1 MRKRMIAILV
11 AVAGLFV
18 VYVVGGGIFFNH
30 MLNRILVVGNAVL
43 ATPENPEATP
53 YDLSYRGDPREA
65 FGFDFETVAI
75 ATEGGEAP
83 AWLVRPQ
90 VPSRD
95 VWAIFVHGI
104 AGTRE
109 GGYRY
114 LPALHAAGYPALMI
128 TYRNDVGAPSSPQG
142 IYSFGLTEW
151 PDLDAA
157 VEYALANGAARVI
170 IAADSMGGGVL
181 GQFLK
186 NSGHAGNVEALLMD
200 SPALD
205 FPAIARSSA
214 EAFHLPFAGLLA
226 KGAQALF
233 AIQHGVDLSEAE
245 VLPNLAAFPGPVM
258 LVHGS
263 GDRIVP
269 IGISERLL
277 TMRYGQTLFLR
288 THADHL
294 QSRAENPERYDRT
307 LKAFLAALPGEQGER
322 LAARCEDVSSELVC

>member
-1 MRKRMIAILV
+1 MMVLLV
-11 AVAGLFV
+11 AVAGICV
-18 VYVVGGGIFFNH
+18 VYVVGGGIFFNL

-43 ATPENPEATP
+43 VAPENPDATP
-53 YDLSYRGDPREA
+53 YDLSYRGDPEAA
-65 FGFDFETVAI
+65 FGFAFETVAI
-75 ATEGGEAP
+75 PTDGGEAP

-90 VPSRD
+90 GPSRD

-128 TYRNDVGAPSSPQG
+128 TYRNDEGAPRSAQG
-142 IYSFGLTEW
+142 VYSFGLTEW

-181 GQFLK
+181 GQFLR
-186 NSGHAGNVEALLMD
+186 NSPRAGSVEALLMD

-205 FPAIARSSA
+205 FPAVARASA
-214 EAFHLPFAGLLA
+214 EAFRVPFAGLLA
-226 KGAQALF
+226 RVAEALF
-233 AIQHGVDLSEAE
+233 ALQHGIDLSTAE
-245 VLPNLAAFPGPVM
+245 VLPNVADFPGPIM

-263 GDRIVP
+263 GDHVVP
-269 IGISERLL
+269 VGISEHLL
-277 TMRYGQTLFLR
+277 SLRYGQTLFLR

-307 LKAFLAALPGEQGER
+307 LRAFLAALPDG
-322 LAARCEDVSSELVC
+322 